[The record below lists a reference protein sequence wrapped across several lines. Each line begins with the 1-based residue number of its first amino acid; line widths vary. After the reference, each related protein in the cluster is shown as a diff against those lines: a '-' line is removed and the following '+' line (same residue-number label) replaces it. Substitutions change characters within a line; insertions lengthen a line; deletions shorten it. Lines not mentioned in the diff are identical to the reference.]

1 MGISAYKEV
10 TEWDNS
16 EFVVPNHVYLFDG
29 KSNILAYAKAS
40 NDELVI
46 LHKPLPMDTRRRKFI
61 KVKHKALDEY
71 GATVVLDVPNLENT
85 PHWSVKSDSGK
96 TYTVTLESGK
106 YQCNCVGYAYRG
118 KFQPWG
124 GDGGRG
130 SFVDRYLPGEP
141 DDIHLEFYGCQ

>member
-16 EFVVPNHVYLFDG
+16 EFVVPNHTYLFDG

-106 YQCNCVGYAYRG
+106 YQCNCIGYAYRG
-118 KFQPWG
+118 KCKHSESVASAQQ
-124 GDGGRG
+124 
-130 SFVDRYLPGEP
+130 SSK
-141 DDIHLEFYGCQ
+141 

>member
-16 EFVVPNHVYLFDG
+16 EFVVPNHTYLFDG

-71 GATVVLDVPNLENT
+71 GATVVLEEPDLTNT

-106 YQCNCVGYAYRG
+106 YTCNCVGYAYRG
-118 KFQPWG
+118 KCKHSEQI
-124 GDGGRG
+124 RNENE
-130 SFVDRYLPGEP
+130 SNSN
-141 DDIHLEFYGCQ
+141 

>member
-10 TEWDNS
+10 TEWNES
-16 EFVVPNHVYLFDG
+16 EYIVPNHTYLFDG

-40 NDELVI
+40 NNELVI
-46 LHKPLPMDTRRRKFI
+46 LHKPLPIDTRRRKFI

-118 KFQPWG
+118 KCKHSDEIKKAQ
-124 GDGGRG
+124 
-130 SFVDRYLPGEP
+130 EK
-141 DDIHLEFYGCQ
+141 

>member
-1 MGISAYKEV
+1 MGISAYKEI

-16 EFVVPNHVYLFDG
+16 EFVVPNHTYLFDG

-46 LHKPLPMDTRRRKFI
+46 LHKPLPVDTRRRKFI
-61 KVKHKALDEY
+61 KVKHKALDEF

-106 YQCNCVGYAYRG
+106 YQCNCIGYAYRG
-118 KFQPWG
+118 KCKHSESVAKKQ
-124 GDGGRG
+124 
-130 SFVDRYLPGEP
+130 
-141 DDIHLEFYGCQ
+141 Q

>member
-1 MGISAYKEV
+1 MSISAYKEV

-16 EFVVPNHVYLFDG
+16 EFVVPNHTYLFDG

-61 KVKHKALDEY
+61 KVKHEALDSY

-118 KFQPWG
+118 KCKHSESVAKEQQ
-124 GDGGRG
+124 
-130 SFVDRYLPGEP
+130 SSK
-141 DDIHLEFYGCQ
+141 

>member
-1 MGISAYKEV
+1 MGISAYKEI

-71 GATVVLDVPNLENT
+71 GATVVIDVPNLENM

-118 KFQPWG
+118 KCKHSDEIKKAQ
-124 GDGGRG
+124 
-130 SFVDRYLPGEP
+130 EK
-141 DDIHLEFYGCQ
+141 

>member
-1 MGISAYKEV
+1 MVGRIMGISAYKEV

-16 EFVVPNHVYLFDG
+16 EFVVPNHTYLFDG

-106 YQCNCVGYAYRG
+106 YQCNCIGYAYRG
-118 KFQPWG
+118 KCKHSESVNQSVNSG
-124 GDGGRG
+124 TKTLGM
-130 SFVDRYLPGEP
+130 STEV
-141 DDIHLEFYGCQ
+141 

>member
-10 TEWDNS
+10 TEWNES
-16 EFVVPNHVYLFDG
+16 EYVVPNHTYLFDG

-46 LHKPLPMDTRRRKFI
+46 LHKPLPIDTRRRKFI
-61 KVKHKALDEY
+61 KVKHEALDSY

-118 KFQPWG
+118 KCKHSDEIKKAQ
-124 GDGGRG
+124 
-130 SFVDRYLPGEP
+130 EK
-141 DDIHLEFYGCQ
+141 

>member
-16 EFVVPNHVYLFDG
+16 EFVVPNHTYLFDG

-61 KVKHKALDEY
+61 KVKHEALDSY
-71 GATVVLDVPNLENT
+71 GATVVLDVPKANDL
-85 PHWSVKSDSGK
+85 PSWQVVSDSGK
-96 TYTVTLESGK
+96 TYTVTLESGR
-106 YQCNCVGYAYRG
+106 YTCNCIGFAYRG
-118 KFQPWG
+118 KCRHSKQIT
-124 GDGGRG
+124 
-130 SFVDRYLPGEP
+130 EMNK
-141 DDIHLEFYGCQ
+141 

>member
-16 EFVVPNHVYLFDG
+16 EFVVPNHTYLFDG

-61 KVKHKALDEY
+61 KVKHEALDSY

-85 PHWSVKSDSGK
+85 PHWSVVSDSGK

-106 YQCNCVGYAYRG
+106 YTCNCIGYAYRG
-118 KFQPWG
+118 KCKHSESVASAQQ
-124 GDGGRG
+124 
-130 SFVDRYLPGEP
+130 SVD
-141 DDIHLEFYGCQ
+141 IS

>member
-1 MGISAYKEV
+1 MVGRIMGISAYKEI

-16 EFVVPNHVYLFDG
+16 EFVVPNHTYLFDG
-29 KSNILAYAKAS
+29 KSNILAYVKAS

-46 LHKPLPMDTRRRKFI
+46 LPKPMKIDTRRRKFE
-61 KVKHKALDEY
+61 KVKHKALDAY
-71 GATVVLDVPNLENT
+71 GATVVIDVTKLENT

-118 KFQPWG
+118 ACKHSKSVASTQQ
-124 GDGGRG
+124 
-130 SFVDRYLPGEP
+130 SSK
-141 DDIHLEFYGCQ
+141 